1 MAHGFA
7 RTRQHQLLAGS
18 IPWHR
23 FSRLFSRW
31 QSPSSLWQGQPA
43 GELTTPSRSVRSAQV
58 QRLGTRCPADGDA
71 GDHRQGGLALQALAN
86 LNNSK

>member
-43 GELTTPSRSVRSAQV
+43 GELTTPSRSVRHRCSAWAHGA
-58 QRLGTRCPADGDA
+58 RLMGMQGTTGRVAWP
-71 GDHRQGGLALQALAN
+71 RRLSLT
-86 LNNSK
+86 